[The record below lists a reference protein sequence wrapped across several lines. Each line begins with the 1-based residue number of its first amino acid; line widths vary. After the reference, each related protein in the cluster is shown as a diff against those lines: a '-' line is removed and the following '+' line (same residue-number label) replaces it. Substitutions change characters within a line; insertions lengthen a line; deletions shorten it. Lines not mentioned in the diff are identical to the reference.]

1 MTSFKRLCT
10 EFRVSQLAQTSAS
23 KREHGLGSVFIYVT
37 NLGPPVTSISYPGR
51 EKFSDEDG
59 KATKGNLIYII
70 RNDNK
75 KLKTNLTSSWQTNQ
89 KAWIRLVRRDWIGL
103 LSYSYN
109 ALLVLKSMSDHQ
121 SWAHQ
126 AWGGTSHR
134 GHHARRKA
142 AWLSN
147 CLFLALFHY

>member
-37 NLGPPVTSISYPGR
+37 NLGPPVTSISYLER
-51 EKFSDEDG
+51 EKFSDEGG
-59 KATKGNLIYII
+59 KAIKGNLIYII

-89 KAWIRLVRRDWIGL
+89 KAWIRLVRRDWISR

-121 SWAHQ
+121 SWAHP

-142 AWLSN
+142 ARLSN

>member
-51 EKFSDEDG
+51 EKFSDEGG

-89 KAWIRLVRRDWIGL
+89 KA
-103 LSYSYN
+103 
-109 ALLVLKSMSDHQ
+109 
-121 SWAHQ
+121 
-126 AWGGTSHR
+126 
-134 GHHARRKA
+134 
-142 AWLSN
+142 
-147 CLFLALFHY
+147 